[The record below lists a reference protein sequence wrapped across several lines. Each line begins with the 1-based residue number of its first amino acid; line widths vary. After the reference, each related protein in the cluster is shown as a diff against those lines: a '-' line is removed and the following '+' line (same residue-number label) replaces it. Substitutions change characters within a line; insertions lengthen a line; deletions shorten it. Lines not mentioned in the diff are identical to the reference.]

1 LQQRQQQTLRAHCP
15 ELLDRVSWLDRLP
28 EAGINGV
35 VIANEV
41 LDAMPVQRFVTSA
54 SGLQALGVAQG
65 QQGLA
70 QATRPADNGLQAQ
83 VRHLQDD
90 MGVDFSVGYMSEI
103 NPSIRPWL
111 NALAGMLDKGAVYII
126 DYGYPRAEYYLP
138 ERSSG
143 TFMGYY
149 RHRAFDDPL
158 WYPGLQDMTAFVDFT
173 AVAEAAVAAGFELE
187 GFTSQGNF
195 LLDCGLPELLQ
206 AEASDDE
213 KFQLQQLQQMKTLT
227 LNSEMGE
234 RFKVMALAMNMELP
248 RRGFGLRDYL
258 HRL

>member
-1 LQQRQQQTLRAHCP
+1 
-15 ELLDRVSWLDRLP
+15 
-28 EAGINGV
+28 
-35 VIANEV
+35 
-41 LDAMPVQRFVTSA
+41 
-54 SGLQALGVAQG
+54 
-65 QQGLA
+65 
-70 QATRPADNGLQAQ
+70 
-83 VRHLQDD
+83 
-90 MGVDFSVGYMSEI
+90 
-103 NPSIRPWL
+103 
-111 NALAGMLDKGAVYII
+111 
-126 DYGYPRAEYYLP
+126 
-138 ERSSG
+138 
-143 TFMGYY
+143 
-149 RHRAFDDPL
+149 
-158 WYPGLQDMTAFVDFT
+158 MTAFVDFT